1 MLILGI
7 DPGTATT
14 GYGVI
19 ESSGPNDFHC
29 LAFGAVRSKTSLSLP
44 QRLKKIYDS
53 ITEIIE
59 QYRPDQV
66 ALEDVFYG
74 QNIQAALKLG
84 QARGAAIIAA
94 LNAEKPVA
102 TYSAREVKMSLTGYG
117 AASKE
122 QVQRMVRDILRLD
135 EPATPLDAS
144 DALAIALCHA
154 QRRWSSQKMKN
165 SLQ

>member
-19 ESSGPNDFHC
+19 ETNGSYDYHC
-29 LAFGAVRSKTSLSLP
+29 RSYGTIRSKANQELP
-44 QRLKKIYDS
+44 PRLKKIYDG
-53 ITEIIE
+53 IAEIISE
-59 QYRPDQV
+59 FQPEHV
-66 ALEDVFYG
+66 ALEDVFHG
-74 QNIQAALKLG
+74 RNIQTALKLG

-94 LNAEKPVA
+94 INAEKNVA

-122 QVQRMVRDILRLD
+122 QVQRMVREILNL
-135 EPATPLDAS
+135 EKPVTPLDAS

-154 QRRWSSQKMKN
+154 QRWWVNQKMKN
-165 SLQ
+165 SR

>member
-7 DPGTATT
+7 DPGTAVT

-19 ESSGPNDFHC
+19 ESSGPNTFRC
-29 LAFGAVRSKTSLSLP
+29 VAFGAIRSKANQSLP
-44 QRLKKIYDS
+44 PRLKNIYDS
-53 ITEIIE
+53 IAGIIE
-59 QYRPDQV
+59 QYQPDQV

-74 QNIQAALKLG
+74 RNFQAALKLG

-135 EPATPLDAS
+135 APATPLDAS

-154 QRRWSSQKMKN
+154 HRWWTSQKMKN
-165 SLQ
+165 SRQ